1 MFHGGV
7 TPSPPL
13 PEASGVPIGK
23 AAALLGTTPK
33 AIRTYHAR
41 GLVPE
46 PARDPSGYRR
56 YDPATLVRLARVRRL
71 RGLGLSLDA
80 IGPLLRGGDG
90 GTALREELRR
100 LDDALAEEQDR
111 LRARRALIAG
121 LLAEGVDDPIAVTAE
136 DVWEETAIG
145 WLRRALPDLT
155 PEEELSERRFQ
166 RALSALLPPDGP
178 PPPVMPELEPG
189 SPLLRRVGAAHRAF
203 HALAGAA
210 EDDPRVGALVPE
222 MASALV
228 DVATQIL
235 PDGFAAAE
243 THPSGAEPPDEEA
256 VHSAMSAALS
266 TLPPAQRRVM
276 EGVLEALLASPLAQE
291 RA

>member
-1 MFHGGV
+1 VFHDRV
-7 TPSPPL
+7 HPVPPL
-13 PEASGVPIGK
+13 HQAPGVPIGK
-23 AAALLGTTPK
+23 AARLLGTTPK

-41 GLVPE
+41 GLVAE

-56 YDPATLVRLARVRRL
+56 YDAATLVRLARVRRL

-90 GTALREELRR
+90 GRALREELRR
-100 LDDALAEEQDR
+100 LDDALAEEERR
-111 LRARRALIAG
+111 LGARRALIAG

-136 DVWEETAIG
+136 DIWEETAIG

-166 RALSALLPPDGP
+166 RALSALLPVDGP

-189 SPLLRRVGAAHRAF
+189 SPLLRRVGAAHRAL
-203 HALAGAA
+203 HALEDAE
-210 EDDPRVGALVPE
+210 EDDPRVDALVPE
-222 MASALV
+222 MASAV
-228 DVATQIL
+228 VAVAAEIL
-235 PDGFAAAE
+235 PQAMATPAE
-243 THPSGAEPPDEEA
+243 QPPGEPPDEEA

-276 EGVLEALLASPLAQE
+276 EGVLAALLASDAVRELG
-291 RA
+291 